1 MIKIVIIYGTELLIS
16 MIKNTQLAEIQLKM
30 DKFVTILRVFPVL
43 ISSRGLISINVIY
56 IIVNIEL

>member
-43 ISSRGLISINVIY
+43 ISSRGLISNNVIY

>member
-1 MIKIVIIYGTELLIS
+1 

-43 ISSRGLISINVIY
+43 ISSRGLISNNVIY